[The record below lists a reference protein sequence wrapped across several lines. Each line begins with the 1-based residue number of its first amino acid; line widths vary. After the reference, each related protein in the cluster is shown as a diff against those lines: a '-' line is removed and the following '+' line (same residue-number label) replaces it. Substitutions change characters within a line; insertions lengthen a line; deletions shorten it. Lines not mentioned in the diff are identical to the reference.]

1 MGGSSGN
8 VVGSEQTQTRQRRFS
23 DVAEG
28 AYYADAV
35 DWMATNGVTVG
46 CAADMFCPAQTTTR
60 AQFVTFLWRAAGEPE
75 PSLPGAG
82 RFADVDSSD
91 YFWKATG
98 WAAETGVTRGCGD
111 GADFC
116 PDRPVTRAQVATF
129 LHRFSG
135 EDHDAT
141 GATFKDVAP
150 DAYYFTAVEW
160 LAARR
165 ITRGCTADLF
175 CPSRS
180 ATRAHVA
187 VFIYNYFSAASDSGA
202 G

>member
-1 MGGSSGN
+1 MWE
-8 VVGSEQTQTRQRRFS
+8 GSEQAQTQQRRFS

-75 PSLPGAG
+75 PSLPDAG
-82 RFADVDSSD
+82 RFADVDTSD
-91 YFWKATG
+91 YFWMATD
-98 WAAETGVTRGCGD
+98 WAAQTGVTSGCGD

-116 PDRPVTRAQVATF
+116 PDRPVTRAQVAVF

-135 EDHDAT
+135 EDHDAA

-165 ITRGCTADLF
+165 VTRGCAADLF
-175 CPSRS
+175 CPNG
-180 ATRAHVA
+180 AAIRAHVA
-187 VFIYNYFSAASDSGA
+187 VFLYNYFSAASDSAVG
-202 G
+202 